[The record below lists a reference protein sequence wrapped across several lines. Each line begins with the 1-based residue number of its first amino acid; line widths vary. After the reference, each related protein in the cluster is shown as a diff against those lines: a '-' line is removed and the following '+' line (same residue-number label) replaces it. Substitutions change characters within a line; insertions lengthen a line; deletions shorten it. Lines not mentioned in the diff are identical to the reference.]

1 MAEDSN
7 RTRTQQWWVQKHCLL
22 YNTTNTASWYGR
34 ILQLCDPDSP
44 HYQPMFQK
52 VMGVLPGTEDSVLQ
66 LLPGG
71 AFLMHAKSTWVAVCA
86 SARLD
91 SINWQLP
98 AGAHDVRLL
107 VQTWMLCVLHL
118 RLLHLRLLHLK
129 LPSPLISRSYL
140 STNKHKSLRA

>member
-7 RTRTQQWWVQKHCLL
+7 RTSIQQWWVQKHCLL

-71 AFLMHAKSTWVAVCA
+71 AFLMHAKSTWVAVYA
-86 SARLD
+86 SARLTA
-91 SINWQLP
+91 SIGSSLQ
-98 AGAHDVRLL
+98 AHMML
-107 VQTWMLCVLHL
+107 VQTWMLCMLHL

-129 LPSPLISRSYL
+129 LPSPLISRSCL